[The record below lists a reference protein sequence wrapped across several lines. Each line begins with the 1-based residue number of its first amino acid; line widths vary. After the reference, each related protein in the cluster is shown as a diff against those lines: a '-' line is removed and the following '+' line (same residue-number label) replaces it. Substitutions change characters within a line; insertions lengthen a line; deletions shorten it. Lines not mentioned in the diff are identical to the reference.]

1 MEASEKVTIPTWV
14 WAIPI
19 LFGLL
24 GGIVSWTF
32 LRKRENSGWL
42 ITLGLITSALSNMLF
57 QVIY

>member
-14 WAIPI
+14 WTIPI

-24 GGIVSWTF
+24 GGIVSWVI
-32 LRKRENSGWL
+32 LRKREHSGWL
-42 ITLGLITSALSNMLF
+42 ITIGLITSILSNILF